1 MGAQPFRA
9 VACQSF
15 SAVLTGVPQITTWTT
30 PQRCCRNGWPLWAET
45 MQLWCGSLRKRQGSN
60 LRARVL
66 EEMENSRSP
75 SATAPRAGCVHFL
88 QRRGSSLKRTSHPPT
103 SGPTQM
109 NRVPST
115 GPKKGISF

>member
-9 VACQSF
+9 VVCQSF

-45 MQLWCGSLRKRQGSN
+45 MQLWCGSLRKRRGSN

-75 SATAPRAGCVHFL
+75 VPRPPEQAVSTSCRGEAPLSREHL
-88 QRRGSSLKRTSHPPT
+88 TPP
-103 SGPTQM
+103 PQVLP
-109 NRVPST
+109 R
-115 GPKKGISF
+115 